1 MVPTARERM
10 CFEMNV
16 SPKSYDRLPIYL
28 QYLKGLPAD
37 TANISSTAIAQALGY
52 GDVQVR
58 KDLGAV
64 SGEGKPRT
72 GYDVQRLIDSLEKF
86 LGYQRRDKAVL
97 IGAGKLGM
105 ALFDYPGFTDYGL
118 HISAAFDTD
127 EEKAETLTQGRTDG
141 RCVYPMSRLGE
152 YCAENDV
159 AVGIITTPADSAQ
172 TVCDLLCSLGIRA
185 IWNFAPVHLTADADI
200 RIQYENMA
208 ASLALLWD
216 HLS

>member
-1 MVPTARERM
+1 
-10 CFEMNV
+10 MNV

-28 QYLKGLPAD
+28 QYLKGLPAA
-37 TANISSTAIAQALGY
+37 TANVSSTAIAQALGY
-52 GDVQVR
+52 GEVQVR

-72 GYDVQRLIDSLEKF
+72 GYDVRRLIDSLEKF

-97 IGAGKLGM
+97 VGAGKLGM
-105 ALFDYPGFTDYGL
+105 ALFDYPGFQDYGL
-118 HISAAFDTD
+118 HISAAFDLD
-127 EEKAETLTQGRTDG
+127 EEKAEKLTAARTDG
-141 RCVYPMSRLGE
+141 RRVYPMTELER

-172 TVCDLLCSLGIRA
+172 AACDLLCSFGIRA
-185 IWNFAPVHLTADADI
+185 IWNFAPVHLTAGEHI